1 MFLDKAF
8 DHYKKLHRSGAAH
21 IAITSTEDC
30 YWMIDGY
37 SAHKVPKNLMELN
50 PEIFKS
56 FPGDIMDMVA
66 KADAGDELKS
76 TGLVKKENMR
86 EILPFV
92 SAGANPFTIW
102 FNKKLLDTFPKE
114 ITLVGTEPLKP
125 ASVKYL
131 GDTIGLILPIR
142 HPKDDISLFL

>member
-8 DHYKKLHRSGAAH
+8 DHYRKLHRGGATH
-21 IAITSTEDC
+21 IAITSTEGC
-30 YWMIDGY
+30 YWLIDGY
-37 SAHKVPKNLMELN
+37 SAHRVPTKLMELN
-50 PEIFKS
+50 PEIFKA

-66 KADAGDELKS
+66 KADAGDELKY
-76 TGLVKKENMR
+76 TGLVKKEKTL

-92 SAGANPFTIW
+92 SVGANPFTIW
-102 FNKKLLDTFPKE
+102 FNKKLLDTFPKA

-125 ASVKYL
+125 AAVKYL

-142 HPKDDISLFL
+142 HQKDDISLFL